1 MKLIVAIVRD
11 EDASRLSDGLVA
23 AEYRVTRIATT
34 GGFMK
39 RGNTTLLVGV
49 EDQAVDQA
57 IENMKRTLGPRPAG
71 ADRRATVFVLDAS
84 KFEQV

>member
-11 EDASRLSDGLVA
+11 EDASRLSDGLV
-23 AEYRVTRIATT
+23 
-34 GGFMK
+34 
-39 RGNTTLLVGV
+39 
-49 EDQAVDQA
+49 
-57 IENMKRTLGPRPAG
+57 KRTLGPRPAG